1 VYFTAEL
8 NVMPIVEMLTEKTHL
23 TPAEYLALERQSQE
37 RHEYYGGELRLMAGA
52 SRKHN
57 IISLNIA
64 SLLREKLRGKPCR
77 PFMSDM
83 RVRIASAQRYFY
95 PDIAVICGA
104 EAFVEEDIATDA
116 TVIIEVLSDSTEALD
131 RGEKFES
138 YQRLPSLQDYVL
150 VSQDHIRLEH
160 FHKLAQNEWRY
171 LALNKAEEILYLD
184 TVGVQ
189 LPLKEIYLDAEPNLS

>member
-1 VYFTAEL
+1 MYFTAEL

-83 RVRIASAQRYFY
+83 RIWIASAQRYFY
-95 PDIAVICGA
+95 PDIAVICGT
-104 EAFVEEDIATDA
+104 EPFVEEDVATDA
-116 TVIIEVLSDSTEALD
+116 TVIIEVFSETTEAFD

-138 YQRLPSLQDYVL
+138 YQRLPSIQDYVL
-150 VSQDHIRLEH
+150 VSQDRIRLEH
-160 FHKLAQNEWRY
+160 FHKLAHNEWRY
-171 LALNKAEEILYLD
+171 LALNKAEDILYLD
-184 TVGVQ
+184 AVGVQ

>member
-1 VYFTAEL
+1 
-8 NVMPIVEMLTEKTHL
+8 MLTEKTHL
-23 TPAEYLALERQSQE
+23 TPAEYLAFERQSQE

-138 YQRLPSLQDYVL
+138 YQCLPSLQDYVL
-150 VSQDHIRLEH
+150 VSQNKMRLEH
-160 FHKLAQNEWRY
+160 FHKLAQNEWQYSVLNQPNEVLR
-171 LALNKAEEILYLD
+171 LDAL
-184 TVGVQ
+184 GVQ
-189 LPLKEIYLDAEPNLS
+189 IPLKEIYADVELNPT

>member
-1 VYFTAEL
+1 
-8 NVMPIVEMLTEKTHL
+8 MLTEKTHL

-64 SLLREKLRGKPCR
+64 SFLKEKLRGKPCR

-138 YQRLPSLQDYVL
+138 YQCLPSLQDYVL
-150 VSQDHIRLEH
+150 VSQNKMRLEH
-160 FHKLAQNEWRY
+160 FHKLAHNEWRY
-171 LALNKAEEILYLD
+171 LALNKAEDILYLD
-184 TVGVQ
+184 AVGVQ

>member
-23 TPAEYLALERQSQE
+23 TPAEYLAFERQSEE
-37 RHEYYGGELRLMAGA
+37 RHEYHGGELRLMAGA

-83 RVRIASAQRYFY
+83 RIWIASAQRYFY
-95 PDIAVICGA
+95 PDIAVICGT

-116 TVIIEVLSDSTEALD
+116 TVIIEVLSDSTEAFD
-131 RGEKFES
+131 RGKKFEF
-138 YQRLPSLQDYVL
+138 YQQLPSLQDYLL
-150 VSQDHIRLEH
+150 VSQSEQRVEH
-160 FHKLAQNEWRY
+160 FHKRSQNEWQY
-171 LALNKAEEILYLD
+171 LVLNQPDDVLQFD
-184 TVGVQ
+184 TIGAHI
-189 LPLKEIYLDAEPNLS
+189 PLKEIYADVELNPT

>member
-57 IISLNIA
+57 IIAGNLFA
-64 SLLREKLRGKPCR
+64 VLHQQLRSKPCR

-83 RVRIASAQRYFY
+83 RVWIASAQRYFY
-95 PDIAVICGA
+95 PDIAVICGT
-104 EAFVEEDIATDA
+104 EPFVEEDVATDA
-116 TVIIEVLSDSTEALD
+116 TVIIEVLSETTEAFD

-138 YQRLPSLQDYVL
+138 YQRLPSIQDYVL
-150 VSQDHIRLEH
+150 VSQDRIRLEH
-160 FHKLAQNEWRY
+160 FHKLAHNEWRY
-171 LALNKAEEILYLD
+171 LALNKAEDILYLD
-184 TVGVQ
+184 AVGVQ

>member
-23 TPAEYLALERQSQE
+23 TPAEYLAFERQSEE
-37 RHEYYGGELRLMAGA
+37 RHEYHGGELRLMAGA

-95 PDIAVICGA
+95 PDIAVICGT

-116 TVIIEVLSDSTEALD
+116 TVIIEVLSETTEAFD

-138 YQRLPSLQDYVL
+138 YQRLPSIQDYVI
-150 VSQDHIRLEH
+150 VSQSEQRVER
-160 FHKLAQNEWRY
+160 FHKLSHNEWRY
-171 LALNKAEEILYLD
+171 LAFNQPDDVLQLD
-184 TVGVQ
+184 AIGVQ
-189 LPLKEIYLDAEPNLS
+189 IPLKEIYADVELNPT

>member
-1 VYFTAEL
+1 
-8 NVMPIVEMLTEKTHL
+8 MPIVEMLTEKTHL

-116 TVIIEVLSDSTEALD
+116 TVIIEVLSDSTEAFD

-138 YQRLPSLQDYVL
+138 YRCLPSLQDYVL
-150 VSQDHIRLEH
+150 VSQNKMRLEH

-171 LALNKAEEILYLD
+171 LAFNQPDDVLQLD
-184 TVGVQ
+184 AIGVQ
-189 LPLKEIYLDAEPNLS
+189 IPLKEIYADVELNPT

>member
-64 SLLREKLRGKPCR
+64 SFLKEKLRGKPCR

-116 TVIIEVLSDSTEALD
+116 TVIIEVLSETTEAFD

-150 VSQDHIRLEH
+150 VSQDRIRLEH
-160 FHKLAQNEWRY
+160 FHKLAHNEWRY
-171 LALNKAEEILYLD
+171 LALNKAEDILYLD
-184 TVGVQ
+184 AVGVQ

>member
-1 VYFTAEL
+1 
-8 NVMPIVEMLTEKTHL
+8 MLTEKTHL
-23 TPAEYLALERQSQE
+23 TPAEYLAFERQSEE
-37 RHEYYGGELRLMAGA
+37 RHEYHGGELRLMAGA

-95 PDIAVICGA
+95 PDIAVICA
-104 EAFVEEDIATDA
+104 TEAFVEEDIATDA

-138 YQRLPSLQDYVL
+138 YQCLPSLQDYVL
-150 VSQDHIRLEH
+150 VSQNKMRLEH
-160 FHKLAQNEWRY
+160 FHKLAHNEWRY